1 MILECKDICKSY
13 VQGKMELPVLKNI
26 CFQMEE
32 GEYTAVMGPSGSG
45 KSTLMNII
53 GCLDLPTSG
62 TLLLDGEDVSRCR
75 DDQLADLR
83 LKKIGFIFQS
93 FQLLPYQSAREN
105 VALPLVYAGVPRRE
119 RLQRAGQVLESVGL
133 GDRMDFLPGQLSG
146 GQKQRVA
153 IARAMINHP
162 RILLADEPTGALDS
176 RSGAQ
181 VMDLFDQLSR
191 QGVSILMITHDPGV
205 AARAGRIV
213 YIRDGILSDN
223 DEGEEAEA
231 EGGGGYEEA

>member
-13 VQGKMELPVLKNI
+13 MQGKMELPVLKNI

-191 QGVSILMITHDPGV
+191 QGVSILMITHDPRV

-223 DEGEEAEA
+223 DEGEEAKA
-231 EGGGGYEEA
+231 EGGRGYEEA

>member
-13 VQGKMELPVLKNI
+13 MQGKMELPVLKNI

-119 RLQRAGQVLESVGL
+119 RLQRAGPVLESVGL

>member
-13 VQGKMELPVLKNI
+13 MQGKMELPVLKNI

-62 TLLLDGEDVSRCR
+62 TLLLDGEDVNRCR